1 MYHLNIQSMLE
12 TCYEA
17 YNEKDLIKYFYEL
30 SDGKD
35 IKADR
40 RKGCIEDY
48 FSKVHRSS
56 QSIVNA
62 LAKKI

>member
-1 MYHLNIQSMLE
+1 MIE

-17 YNEKDLIKYFYEL
+17 YDEKDLIKYFYEL

-35 IKADR
+35 VKASS
-40 RKGCIEDY
+40 RKDCIEDY
-48 FSKVHRSS
+48 FLKVHRSS